1 MPAFSGLL
9 KKFFL
14 YILRCH
20 YANEAEG
27 LEYNG
32 KQWKSFGTELV
43 LDALGNRPET
53 FSCGCPNGL
62 DCEGLGRFF
71 FQFFFAEK
79 FDFF

>member
-1 MPAFSGLL
+1 MPIFNVII
-9 KKFFL
+9 

-32 KQWKSFGTELV
+32 KQCKSFGTELV
-43 LDALGNRPET
+43 LDALGDRPET
-53 FSCGCPNGL
+53 FSSGYPNGL
-62 DCEGLGRFF
+62 DCEGLGCFF

-79 FDFF
+79 IDFF